1 MVANSIFQQIALSV
15 LEWIGLGF
23 FFWRKTGEVYR
34 AEHASDAGSS
44 GAGTR
49 EALKSK
55 VTWLCALFFFAY
67 MGVEGM
73 PTSCLQCCHDL
84 NRC

>member
-1 MVANSIFQQIALSV
+1 LVYLLLPHGKCFYLDLGLANVVKIGITVVEWVGLTVA
-15 LEWIGLGF
+15 
-23 FFWRKTGEVYR
+23 FWRMTGAVYR
-34 AEHASDAGSS
+34 VEHANNSEGT

-67 MGVEGM
+67 MGVEGE
-73 PTSCLQCCHDL
+73 
-84 NRC
+84 